1 MSLRLQPRN
10 PIYPITAFVFF
21 TILSIMI
28 HSSWRPSRGNASL
41 GTEIGMNP
49 ESPENPSPRVIALK
63 ALILRLHEGEDLDTI
78 RRELGGQ
85 GESTTPG
92 EILALEQELLAEGLP
107 PEELQA
113 YCDLHTAVLRDF
125 LPPPAP
131 PSLPPGHPLDTFHR
145 ENQAIGSLVRA
156 LRAALQMLRATRHPG
171 EAEQLYW
178 LCRQAANDLMDI
190 EKHYLRKRR
199 LLYPVLETKNITC
212 PTQVM
217 QTKDADILAAL
228 SAMND
233 HLAENQPLAVNGKT
247 FTSWVAEPTLRAVE
261 EMIYKEEN
269 ILFPIARET
278 LTSEEWDKIR
288 LASPRIGWCLSEPH
302 GDSRPA
308 PDAALS
314 AGNARGFPEIFLG
327 RNGLL
332 TIPQIGALFRNLP
345 ADLTFVDAEGI
356 IRFYSDGSE
365 PVVPRKSILLG
376 RRARYAYP
384 PKHVDKILSILEDF
398 HAGRRDY
405 AEHAFEFRGK
415 SILARYYALRDDTGL
430 YLGTLE
436 LKQVLPLP
444 G

>member
-1 MSLRLQPRN
+1 
-10 PIYPITAFVFF
+10 
-21 TILSIMI
+21 
-28 HSSWRPSRGNASL
+28 
-41 GTEIGMNP
+41 MNW
-49 ESPENPSPRVIALK
+49 K
-63 ALILRLHEGEDLDTI
+63 AR
-78 RRELGGQ
+78 
-85 GESTTPG
+85 ESTTPG
-92 EILALEQELLAEGLP
+92 EILALEQELLAEGFAARRT
-107 PEELQA
+107 LQA
-113 YCDLHTAVLRDF
+113 YCDLHTVLRDF

-288 LASPRIGWCLSEPH
+288 LASPRIGWCLSELTAI
-302 GDSRPA
+302 PA
-308 PDAALS
+308 R
-314 AGNARGFPEIFLG
+314 AGRGPVRRECSWIPEISC

-332 TIPQIGALFRNLP
+332 TSR
-345 ADLTFVDAEGI
+345 
-356 IRFYSDGSE
+356 RSE
-365 PVVPRKSILLG
+365 PCSAIC
-376 RRARYAYP
+376 P
-384 PKHVDKILSILEDF
+384 PI
-398 HAGRRDY
+398 
-405 AEHAFEFRGK
+405 
-415 SILARYYALRDDTGL
+415 
-430 YLGTLE
+430 
-436 LKQVLPLP
+436 
-444 G
+444 